1 MESNGWVRS
10 RLAMWARL
18 VAWAGVLGLA
28 TGTLV
33 FKMGGRGSGLMIATA
48 CAILFWRMVVE
59 MGPLL
64 PQRAERVDSADT
76 AAPESTLVHQL

>member
-1 MESNGWVRS
+1 MESNGFVRS
-10 RLAMWARL
+10 RLGMWARL
-18 VAWAGVLGLA
+18 VAWAVVLGLG

-33 FKMGGRGSGLMIATA
+33 FKMGGRGSGLMIAAA
-48 CAILFWRMVVE
+48 CGILLWRMVVE

-64 PQRAERVDSADT
+64 PQREERVGSTDA

>member
-10 RLAMWARL
+10 RLGMWARL
-18 VAWAGVLGLA
+18 VAWAVVLGLA

-33 FKMGGRGSGLMIATA
+33 FKMGGRGSGLMIAAA
-48 CAILFWRMVVE
+48 CAILLWRMVVE

-64 PQRAERVDSADT
+64 PQHAERVDSTDAP
-76 AAPESTLVHQL
+76 APESTLVHQL